1 MRIEL
6 RNDSIVLDGYVNAV
20 DRDSRPIPSTL
31 GKFIERMM
39 PGVFKRALARA
50 KNVDLLLDHNKKI
63 GSTSEK
69 TLILR
74 EDNIGLRATCTITD
88 KEVIEKAKNKQLRG
102 WSFGFKPLKQK
113 IEDVGNGM
121 QRRNVEDIELLEV
134 SIIDNNML
142 PCYIGTSIEQRADNT
157 DITTE
162 IRGCDF
168 EPDYVDNTEKV
179 EERSEEKSKSYD
191 NSLYKQKLQILNLKM
206 EE

>member
-6 RNDSIVLDGYVNAV
+6 RNDSVVLDGYVNAV

-31 GKFIERMM
+31 GKFIERMV
-39 PGVFKRALARA
+39 PGVFKRALLRT

-69 TLILR
+69 NLVLR

-88 KEVIEKAKNKQLRG
+88 KDVIEKARNKQLRG
-102 WSFGFKPLKQK
+102 WSFGFKPLKQTL
-113 IEDVGNGM
+113 ENAGNGM

-162 IRGCDF
+162 TRRCDF
-168 EPDYVDNTEKV
+168 EPDYIDNTIEM
-179 EERSEEKSKSYD
+179 RSEEKSKSYD
-191 NSLYKQKLQILNLKM
+191 NSLYKQKLQILNLKNI
-206 EE
+206 

>member
-1 MRIEL
+1 MRIEV
-6 RNDSIVLDGYVNAV
+6 RNDSVVLEGYVNAV
-20 DRDSRPIPSTL
+20 DRDSRPIPSIL

-39 PGVFKRALARA
+39 PGVFKRALSRA
-50 KNVDLLLDHNKKI
+50 KNVDLLLDHNRKI

-69 TLILR
+69 NLILK

-88 KEVIEKAKNKQLRG
+88 KEVIEKARAKKLRG
-102 WSFGFKPLKQK
+102 WSFGFKPIKETL
-113 IEDVGNGM
+113 EDAGNGM

-162 IRGCDF
+162 TRGCDF
-168 EPDYVDNTEKV
+168 EPDYVYNAEFEK
-179 EERSEEKSKSYD
+179 RSEDKSKSYD
-191 NSLYKQKLQILNLKM
+191 NSICKQKLKILKLKNI
-206 EE
+206 